1 MLVHREPKL
10 LSWPWTSSWLGYHYH
25 HHHQQ
30 QQQLNHHTNLQG
42 PQKYRRQQPSDRH
55 GPSQEGLQ
63 ALADVMIEDYDQ
75 DYDEDE
81 VYDPPFFYFGMY
93 MVDQNMMMMNV

>member
-1 MLVHREPKL
+1 MHQRETHRASEC
-10 LSWPWTSSWLGYHYH
+10 SSTGNLNYYLGRGHHHGYHYH
-25 HHHQQ
+25 HQQQQ

-75 DYDEDE
+75 NHDEDE
-81 VYDPPFFYFGMY
+81 V
-93 MVDQNMMMMNV
+93 